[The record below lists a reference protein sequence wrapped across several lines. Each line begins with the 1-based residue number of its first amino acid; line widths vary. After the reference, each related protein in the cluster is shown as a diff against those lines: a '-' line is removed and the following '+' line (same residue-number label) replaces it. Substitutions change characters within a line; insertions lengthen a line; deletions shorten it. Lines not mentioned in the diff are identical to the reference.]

1 MWHSCPKTMVMP
13 NLSAFSVYTTAPH
26 CRLGPAVPGNL
37 HPMQL
42 EQDCLQCGAPPA
54 TLGDVEQGREASS
67 SSVKK
72 LLHTL
77 THTERERDIYILIYF
92 FSRKKT
98 SAASATATTLYFL
111 QIFLKRAAKPSAGN
125 TSAEVP

>member
-1 MWHSCPKTMVMP
+1 MVMP

-72 LLHTL
+72 TPTYFN
-77 THTERERDIYILIYF
+77 THRERERDIYILIYF
-92 FSRKKT
+92 FLEKK
-98 SAASATATTLYFL
+98 LRRHPQQPQRY
-111 QIFLKRAAKPSAGN
+111 IFYKSF
-125 TSAEVP
+125 

>member
-1 MWHSCPKTMVMP
+1 MVMP

-42 EQDCLQCGAPPA
+42 EQDCLQCGAPSA

-77 THTERERDIYILIYF
+77 THTHTEREREKYIYILIYF
-92 FSRKKT
+92 FS
-98 SAASATATTLYFL
+98 
-111 QIFLKRAAKPSAGN
+111 
-125 TSAEVP
+125 

>member
-1 MWHSCPKTMVMP
+1 MVMP

-54 TLGDVEQGREASS
+54 TLGDVEQGREALS

-72 LLHTL
+72 TPTYFNTH
-77 THTERERDIYILIYF
+77 THTEREIYIYTHLFIDSFY
-92 FSRKKT
+92 
-98 SAASATATTLYFL
+98 L
-111 QIFLKRAAKPSAGN
+111 
-125 TSAEVP
+125 